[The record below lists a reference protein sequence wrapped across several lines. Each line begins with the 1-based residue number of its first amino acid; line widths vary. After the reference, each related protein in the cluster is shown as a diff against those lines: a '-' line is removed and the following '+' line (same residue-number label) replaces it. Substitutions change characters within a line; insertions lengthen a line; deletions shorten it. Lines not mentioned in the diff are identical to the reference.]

1 MGPFKAQ
8 QLTGKRDEY
17 SESVKYG
24 NKIKGGFGQYD
35 ATLAYNLND
44 ITTFTLQAIN
54 LTDAEQNWNY
64 DGDEDMVYQDHQYG
78 RRIML
83 GVTVKLY
90 Y

>member
-1 MGPFKAQ
+1 M
-8 QLTGKRDEY
+8 
-17 SESVKYG
+17 
-24 NKIKGGFGQYD
+24 
-35 ATLAYNLND
+35 ND